1 MALAAGTI
9 WEVRTTGAATNG
21 GAFNPLNAV
30 PGVDRSQQDSSQFTY
45 TDLVISG
52 STLTSAAFPFSSAER
67 ANVINITGGTG
78 FTTGRYE
85 ILSVSGVTATL
96 DRSPGTN
103 GSTGGAGKLG
113 GAVTD
118 LATVGAAVVP
128 GNTVYI
134 KTSGGY
140 SISTGLTFA
149 TAGTDGFPISWIGYS
164 SSRTDGLQAVLTWTG
179 AGGGVVA
186 TFSGADQIIRNLAIV
201 GNANTDRGLIVTG
214 QACRVWNC
222 SASGCQL
229 SGISLTGVE
238 VHGHRCTATTCGTAS
253 AGTTGFNMGSS
264 AIAYDCRSFSNTGNG
279 FASSNADGQC
289 IRCDA
294 YLNTKSGFYCFG
306 SGSLALFNC
315 VASGNTLDGWRFDS
329 SSGFD
334 KSASYNGAFTGNA
347 AWGVNYLS
355 SDVSG
360 ATALGL
366 AAWVNNAYFGN
377 GSGARRQ
384 VPAGSGDITLTADPW
399 TSAAVGNFAPNTTA
413 GGGAALR
420 AAGYPGGY
428 GLTSSPATQIGYLD
442 VGSVQSQAA
451 STAGTVFNQG
461 APTTDPVRFPDQ
473 ISRGMQGGPQYSTV
487 VVVTGGG
494 SEQRVG
500 LWALPRYRWEVN
512 NTPKSPSEMNEI
524 IAFFHARQGRQRAFL
539 FKDWG
544 DFTATDQA
552 LTVTGGPTV
561 QLAKNYVSGSQT
573 LIRPIY
579 KPTATPAVTL
589 KRNASPFLAFSVDTT
604 TGLVTF
610 TPDSTATI
618 TAITKA
624 ANALVTTSAA
634 HGFTVGQTIYFSGVA
649 GMTSINGLTGVVQ
662 TTPLTTTFTVNI
674 NSTNFSTYTSG
685 GIASKYLQP
694 TDVLTWSGQFDCP
707 VRFDTDELRVSFDDP
722 TSWSLDGL
730 PILEIRA

>member
-1 MALAAGTI
+1 MALSATGVL
-9 WEVRTTGAATNG
+9 EVRTTGNDGNGAGFNAA
-21 GAFNPLNAV
+21 GAGA
-30 PGVDRSQQDSSQFTY
+30 GQDYSQQDSPQVSV
-45 TDLVISG
+45 TDAVTNG
-52 STLTSAAFPFSSAER
+52 TTTVTSAT
-67 ANVINITGGTG
+67 AN
-78 FTTGRYE
+78 FTSQMVRNWLKVAGARYE
-85 ILSVSGVTATL
+85 VTAFTNSTTITVDRTIGAAAGQTL
-96 DRSPGTN
+96 
-103 GSTGGAGKLG
+103 KLG
-113 GAVTD
+113 GAMAT
-118 LATVGAAVVP
+118 LAEAAATVVP

-186 TFSGADQIIRNLAIV
+186 TFSGADQIIRNLSIV

-315 VASGNTLDGWRFDS
+315 VSSGNTLDGWRFDS

-334 KSASYNGAFTGNA
+334 KSASYNCAFTGNT

-355 SDVSG
+355 SDVSA

-399 TSAAVGNFAPNTTA
+399 TSAAVGNFSPNSTA

-428 GLTSSPATQIGYLD
+428 GLSSAPATQVGYLD

-451 STAGTVFNQG
+451 STAGTVFSQA
-461 APTTDPVRFPDQ
+461 APSIDEVQFPPQ
-473 ISRGMQGGPQYSTV
+473 ISRGTVGGPSYSTNV
-487 VVVTGGG
+487 TITGGG
-494 SEQRVG
+494 AEQRIG
-500 LWALPRYRWEVN
+500 QWALPRYKWEIN
-512 NTPKSPSEMNEI
+512 NSPKQPSEMQQI
-524 IAFFHARQGRQRAFL
+524 IDFFHARNGRLRGFRL
-539 FKDWG
+539 KDWS
-544 DFTATDQA
+544 DFTATDVA
-552 LTVTGGPTV
+552 LVPTGAPTV
-561 QLAKNYVSGSQT
+561 QLIKSYVSGSQT
-573 LIRPIY
+573 LVRNIY

-589 KRNASPFLAFSVDTT
+589 KRNAAPFLAFSVDTT

-634 HGFTVGQTIYFSGVA
+634 HGFTVGQTIYFSGVV
-649 GMTSINGLTGVVQ
+649 GMTNINGLTGVVQ

-674 NSTNFSTYTSG
+674 VSTNFSTYTSG
-685 GIASKYLQP
+685 GIAAKYVQP
-694 TDVLTWSGQFDCP
+694 ADVLTWSGQFDVP
-707 VRFDTDELRVSFDDP
+707 VRFDVDDLRVSFDDP
-722 TSWSLDGL
+722 TSWSLDNV
-730 PILEIRA
+730 PIIELRG